1 MRRLSIRETRAAL
14 GTIERLLRS
23 EGEIVITRHG
33 RPVARLVPAQ
43 RTDLPEHAELR
54 SRMEPLRRP
63 STELIRAER
72 DERG

>member
-14 GTIERLLRS
+14 GSIESLLRT

-33 RPVARLVPAQ
+33 RPVARVLPV
-43 RTDLPEHAELR
+43 RRRDLPQHADLR
-54 SRMEPLRRP
+54 ARMEPLRRP
-63 STELIRAER
+63 SAELIREER